1 VSTLELRVSHV
12 RRTTPATR
20 QIQLDLAGASF
31 SYQPGQAVILG
42 IDDDVRMPYS
52 IASAPIDTEVE
63 GYLEFLTR
71 IEPGNRLGDVKRG
84 SRVVL
89 QGPFGSFIFP
99 PAPAEQHFLFVAGG
113 TGIAPLRSMMD
124 HALRRHPTLAIS
136 LLYSARRAD
145 EFAFIDELRA
155 HARQGRIELHQTVTR
170 DESAAW
176 AGNRGRI
183 GRAHFESV
191 LHDAPTTL
199 CFVCG
204 PRQMVSESVA
214 TLQALGV
221 PLAAIRTEAWA
232 VPEATARE

>member
-113 TGIAPLRSMMD
+113 TGIAPLRSMIRQ
-124 HALRRHPTLAIS
+124 AVLSGQTGKLR
-136 LLYSARRAD
+136 LLYSARSPAD
-145 EFAFIDELRA
+145 FAYLPELEKL
-155 HARQGRIELHQTVTR
+155 AREKRLDLAITATR
-170 DESAAW
+170 EVAARW
-176 AGNRGRI
+176 RGDRGRI
-183 GRAHFESV
+183 TRDRLARLIDTPE
-191 LHDAPTTL
+191 TL

-204 PRQMVSESVA
+204 PASMVDDVPPM
-214 TLQALGV
+214 LRDLGV
-221 PLAAIRTEAWA
+221 QEARIRIEEW
-232 VPEATARE
+232 